1 MQFIEIPENRY
12 CNVKL
17 SFARANPNSDYIRI
31 LQLCDKEPKTLQ
43 QIYPEAGYSA
53 LAAEVV
59 ALAHQGYLRKFSTPK
74 YIKTHTA
81 KYDGVYNTYNTY
93 RKVWYGTTW
102 KGRKLVESVLPKD

>member
-1 MQFIEIPENRY
+1 MEFIEIPEKRY
-12 CNVKL
+12 SCVKL

-31 LQLCDKEPKTLQ
+31 LKLCDEDPKTLQ
-43 QIYPEAGYSA
+43 QIYPKAGYTA

-74 YIKTHTA
+74 YIKLHIG
-81 KYDGVYNTYNTY
+81 KYAGMYNTY

-102 KGRKLVESVLPKD
+102 KGRKLVESVLSRA

>member
-12 CNVKL
+12 CSVKL

-74 YIKTHTA
+74 YIKTHTV
-81 KYDGVYNTYNTY
+81 KYAGVYNTY
-93 RKVWYGTTW
+93 RKVWYGTTS
-102 KGRKLVESVLPKD
+102 KGRRLVESVLPKD

>member
-12 CNVKL
+12 CSVKL

-31 LQLCDKEPKTLQ
+31 LQLCAEEPKTLQ
-43 QIYPEAGYSA
+43 QIYPKAGYSA

-74 YIKTHTA
+74 YIKWHI
-81 KYDGVYNTYNTY
+81 GGYNTY
-93 RKVWYGTTW
+93 RKVWYGTTS
-102 KGRKLVESVLPKD
+102 KGHRLVESVLSRA

>member
-1 MQFIEIPENRY
+1 MTFIEIPEKRY
-12 CNVKL
+12 SSVKL

-31 LQLCDKEPKTLQ
+31 LKLCSEEPKTLQ

-74 YIKTHTA
+74 YIKWHI
-81 KYDGVYNTYNTY
+81 GGYNTY
-93 RKVWYGTTW
+93 RKVWYGTTS
-102 KGRKLVESVLPKD
+102 KGHRLVESVLSKD